1 MYGCWVRKITKNGS
15 QDLLDEKA
23 LKAAIP

>member
-23 LKAAIP
+23 LKAIP